1 MQKNKREKL
10 DKIYDVII
18 IGGGPAGI
26 MASITAG
33 KTNKDVL
40 LLEKLSKIAA
50 KLKATGGG
58 KCNLTNTLSTEE
70 FMGKFGKNGR
80 FMTHALEAFTASD
93 LRDFFLSI
101 GVESHAPD
109 GFRVFPV
116 THSSSIILQALDD
129 ELARL
134 NVQVDCSVNI
144 ETIQKIDDIFIIN
157 SQDSIYKS
165 KNIILATGG
174 LGYPT
179 LGATGDGYIFAKE
192 FGHEVTSLHPA
203 MMPLITKEKNFA
215 ACKAD
220 TIAKAILKVDLPK
233 YKKLKLTGDLIFTNN
248 GIRGPVVLDFAR
260 ELTPILAKH
269 DEVPLLI
276 SFLKGMN
283 EEQIYTHIKKEIEKN
298 PTNTVLENLNTL
310 LALSVAQEICNVCDI
325 DSSLKFKNIDGV
337 KREKLIKTLAWT
349 PLTVI
354 GHEGFKNAMIT
365 RGGIELKQ
373 IDSKTMESKL
383 VSGLFFCGE
392 VVNIDGPCGGYNLQW
407 SFSSGN
413 LAGKLAKF

>member
-1 MQKNKREKL
+1 MKEK
-10 DKIYDVII
+10 DRVFDVIV

-26 MASITAG
+26 MASISAA
-33 KTNKDVL
+33 KENKSVL

-58 KCNLTNTLSTEE
+58 KCNLTNTLSTED

-80 FMTHALEAFTASD
+80 FMSHALEAFNAND
-93 LRDFFLSI
+93 LRDFFASI
-101 GVESHAPD
+101 GVETIARD
-109 GFRVFPV
+109 GFRVFPLD
-116 THSSSIILQALDD
+116 HSSSIILKALDD
-129 ELARL
+129 ELEKL
-134 NVQVDCSVNI
+134 KVKVDCSVEI
-144 ETIQKIDDIFIIN
+144 QSIQKEDDIFIIN
-157 SQDSIYKS
+157 SQSNIYKT

-179 LGATGDGYIFAKE
+179 LGATGDGYIYAKN

-203 MMPLITKEKNFA
+203 MMPLFTKEKNFA
-215 ACKAD
+215 SCKAD

-260 ELTPILAKH
+260 ELTPIIAKH
-269 DEVPLLI
+269 NEVPLLI

-283 EEQIYTHIKKEIEKN
+283 EEQIFTHIKKEIEKN
-298 PTNTVLENLNTL
+298 PTATVLENLTTL
-310 LALSVAQEICNVCDI
+310 LALSVATEICNICEI
-325 DSSLKFKNIDGV
+325 DTSEKFKNIDGI

-365 RGGIELKQ
+365 RGGVELKE
-373 IDSKTMESKL
+373 IDSKTMQSKL
-383 VSGLFFCGE
+383 VSGLYFCGE

-407 SFSSGN
+407 SFSSGY
-413 LAGKLAKF
+413 LAGKIASLEAI

>member
-1 MQKNKREKL
+1 MKEK
-10 DKIYDVII
+10 DRVFDVIV

-26 MASITAG
+26 MASISAA
-33 KTNKDVL
+33 KENKNVL

-58 KCNLTNTLSTEE
+58 KCNLTNTLSTED
-70 FMGKFGKNGR
+70 FMAKFGKNGR
-80 FMTHALEAFTASD
+80 FMSHALEAFNAND
-93 LRDFFLSI
+93 LRDFFASI
-101 GVESHAPD
+101 GVETIARD
-109 GFRVFPV
+109 GFRVFPID
-116 THSSSIILQALDD
+116 HSSSIILKALDD
-129 ELARL
+129 ELERL
-134 NVQVDCSVNI
+134 KVKVDCSVEI
-144 ETIQKIDDIFIIN
+144 QTIQKEDDIFIIN
-157 SQDSIYKS
+157 SQSNIYKT

-179 LGATGDGYIFAKE
+179 LGATGDGYIYAKN

-203 MMPLITKEKNFA
+203 MMPLFTKEKNFA
-215 ACKAD
+215 SCKAD

-260 ELTPILAKH
+260 ELTPIIAKH
-269 DEVPLLI
+269 NEVPLLI

-283 EEQIYTHIKKEIEKN
+283 EEQIFTHIKKEIEKN
-298 PTNTVLENLNTL
+298 PTATVLENLTTL
-310 LALSVAQEICNVCDI
+310 LALSVATEICNICEI
-325 DSSLKFKNIDGV
+325 DTSEKFKNIDGI

-349 PLTVI
+349 PLTVT

-365 RGGIELKQ
+365 RGGVELKE
-373 IDSKTMESKL
+373 IDSKTMQSKL
-383 VSGLFFCGE
+383 ISGLYFCGE

-407 SFSSGN
+407 SFSSGY
-413 LAGKLAKF
+413 LAGKIASLEAI

>member
-1 MQKNKREKL
+1 LNN
-10 DKIYDVII
+10 IYNVIV

-26 MASITAG
+26 MASISAA
-33 KTNKDVL
+33 KENKKVL
-40 LLEKLSKIAA
+40 LLEKLPKIAA

-58 KCNLTNTLSTEE
+58 KCNLTNTLSTDE

-80 FMTHALEAFTASD
+80 FMSHALEAFNAKD
-93 LRDFFLSI
+93 LRDFFASI
-101 GVESHAPD
+101 GVETIARD
-109 GFRVFPV
+109 GFRVFPAD
-116 THSSSIILQALDD
+116 HSSSIILKALDD
-129 ELARL
+129 ELERL
-134 NVQVDCSVNI
+134 KVDIDCGVDIQS
-144 ETIQKIDDIFIIN
+144 IQKLDDIFIIKSN
-157 SQDSIYKS
+157 KKNYES

-203 MMPLITKEKNFA
+203 MMPLFTKEKNFA

-220 TIAKAILKVDLPK
+220 TIAKAILKVDIPK
-233 YKKLKLTGDLIFTNN
+233 YKKLKLTGDMIFTNN

-269 DEVPLLI
+269 NEVPLLI

-298 PTNTVLENLNTL
+298 PTNCVLENLTTL

-325 DSSLKFKNIDGV
+325 DSSQKFKNIDGL

-365 RGGIELKQ
+365 RGGVDLKQ

-383 VSGLFFCGE
+383 ISGLFFCGE

-413 LAGKLAKF
+413 LAGKTGNLY

>member
-1 MQKNKREKL
+1 MKEK
-10 DKIYDVII
+10 DRVFDVIV

-26 MASITAG
+26 MASISAA
-33 KTNKDVL
+33 KENKSVL

-58 KCNLTNTLSTEE
+58 KCNLTNTLSTED

-80 FMTHALEAFTASD
+80 FMSHALEAFNAND
-93 LRDFFLSI
+93 LRDFFTSI
-101 GVESHAPD
+101 GVETIARD
-109 GFRVFPV
+109 GFRVFPLD
-116 THSSSIILQALDD
+116 HSSSIILKALDD
-129 ELARL
+129 ELEKL
-134 NVQVDCSVNI
+134 KVKVDCSVEI
-144 ETIQKIDDIFIIN
+144 QSIQKEDDIFIIN
-157 SQDSIYKS
+157 SQSNIYKT
-165 KNIILATGG
+165 KNIILSTGG

-179 LGATGDGYIFAKE
+179 LGATGDGYIYAKN

-203 MMPLITKEKNFA
+203 MMPLFTKEKNFA
-215 ACKAD
+215 SCKAD

-260 ELTPILAKH
+260 ELTPIIAKH
-269 DEVPLLI
+269 NEVPLLI

-283 EEQIYTHIKKEIEKN
+283 EEQIFTHIKKEIEKN
-298 PTNTVLENLNTL
+298 PTATVLENLTTL
-310 LALSVAQEICNVCDI
+310 LALSVATEICNICEI
-325 DSSLKFKNIDGV
+325 DTSEKFKNIDGI

-349 PLTVI
+349 PLTVT

-365 RGGIELKQ
+365 RGGVELKE
-373 IDSKTMESKL
+373 IDSKTMQSKL
-383 VSGLFFCGE
+383 VSGLYFCGE

-413 LAGKLAKF
+413 LAGKIKN

>member
-1 MQKNKREKL
+1 MN
-10 DKIYDVII
+10 KIYDLIVV
-18 IGGGPAGI
+18 GAGPAGI
-26 MASITAG
+26 MASISAA
-33 KTNKDVL
+33 KDCKKVL
-40 LLEKLSKIAA
+40 LVEKMPQIAL

-58 KCNLTNTLSTEE
+58 KCNLTNTLSQDDFCT
-70 FMGKFGKNGR
+70 KFGKSGR
-80 FMTHALEAFTASD
+80 FIKDALDSFSRDD
-93 LRDFFLSI
+93 LLEFFASI
-101 GVESHAPD
+101 GVATIAKD

-116 THSSSIILQALDD
+116 NHSSTIILEALQN
-129 ELARL
+129 ELERL
-134 NVQVDCSVNI
+134 KVEVKTSINI
-144 ETIQKIDDIFIIN
+144 KSIKKEKDIFEIKTDEDIF
-157 SQDSIYKS
+157 KS
-165 KNIILATGG
+165 KNLVLATGG

-203 MMPLITKEKNFA
+203 MMPLTTKEKNFA
-215 ACKAD
+215 VCKAD
-220 TIAKAILKVDLPK
+220 TIAKAILKVDIPK

-260 ELTPILAKH
+260 ELTPILAKY

-310 LALSVAQEICNVCDI
+310 LASSVAQEICNICDV
-325 DSSLKFKNIDGV
+325 DSSQRFKNIDGI

-354 GHEGFKNAMIT
+354 GHEGFKNAMIQEV
-365 RGGIELKQ
+365 EL
-373 IDSKTMESKL
+373 S
-383 VSGLFFCGE
+383 
-392 VVNIDGPCGGYNLQW
+392 
-407 SFSSGN
+407 
-413 LAGKLAKF
+413 

>member
-1 MQKNKREKL
+1 MEEK
-10 DKIYDVII
+10 DRVFDVIV

-26 MASITAG
+26 MASISAA
-33 KTNKDVL
+33 KENKSVL

-70 FMGKFGKNGR
+70 FMAKFGKNGR
-80 FMTHALEAFTASD
+80 FMSHALEAFNAND
-93 LRDFFLSI
+93 LRDFFASI
-101 GVESHAPD
+101 GVETIARD
-109 GFRVFPV
+109 GFRVFPLE
-116 THSSSIILQALDD
+116 HSSSIILKALDD
-129 ELARL
+129 ELERL
-134 NVQVDCSVNI
+134 KVKVDCSVEI
-144 ETIQKIDDIFIIN
+144 QTIQKKDDIFIIN
-157 SQDSIYKS
+157 SQSNIYKT

-179 LGATGDGYIFAKE
+179 LGATGDGYIYAKE

-203 MMPLITKEKNFA
+203 MMPLFTKEKNFA
-215 ACKAD
+215 SCKAD

-269 DEVPLLI
+269 NEVPLLI

-298 PTNTVLENLNTL
+298 PTNTVLQNLETL
-310 LALSVAQEICNVCDI
+310 LASSVAQEICNICQI
-325 DSSLKFKNIDGV
+325 NPEEKFKNIDGI

-365 RGGIELKQ
+365 RGGVELKE
-373 IDSKTMESKL
+373 IDSKTMQSKL
-383 VSGLFFCGE
+383 IDGLYFCGE

-407 SFSSGN
+407 SFSSGY
-413 LAGKLAKF
+413 LAGKTASL

>member
-1 MQKNKREKL
+1 MKEK
-10 DKIYDVII
+10 DRVFDVIV

-26 MASITAG
+26 MASISAA
-33 KTNKDVL
+33 KENKSVL

-58 KCNLTNTLSTEE
+58 KCNLTNTLSTED
-70 FMGKFGKNGR
+70 FMAKFGRNGR
-80 FMTHALEAFTASD
+80 FMSHALEAFNAND
-93 LRDFFLSI
+93 LRDFFTSI
-101 GVESHAPD
+101 GVETIARD
-109 GFRVFPV
+109 GFRVFPLD
-116 THSSSIILQALDD
+116 HSSSIILKALDD
-129 ELARL
+129 ELERL
-134 NVQVDCSVNI
+134 KVKVDCSVEI
-144 ETIQKIDDIFIIN
+144 QSIQKEDDIFIIN
-157 SQDSIYKS
+157 SQSNIYKT

-179 LGATGDGYIFAKE
+179 LGATGDGYIYAKN

-203 MMPLITKEKNFA
+203 MMPLFTKEKNFA
-215 ACKAD
+215 SCKAD

-260 ELTPILAKH
+260 ELTPIIAKH
-269 DEVPLLI
+269 NEVPLLI

-283 EEQIYTHIKKEIEKN
+283 EEQIFTHIKKEIEKN
-298 PTNTVLENLNTL
+298 PTATVLENLTTL
-310 LALSVAQEICNVCDI
+310 LALSVATEICNICEI
-325 DSSLKFKNIDGV
+325 DTSEKFKNIDGI

-365 RGGIELKQ
+365 RGGVELKE
-373 IDSKTMESKL
+373 IDSKTMQSKL
-383 VSGLFFCGE
+383 ISGLYFCGE

-407 SFSSGN
+407 SFSSGY
-413 LAGKLAKF
+413 LAGKIASLEAI

>member
-1 MQKNKREKL
+1 MKEK
-10 DKIYDVII
+10 DRVFDVIV

-26 MASITAG
+26 MASISAA
-33 KTNKDVL
+33 KENKSVL

-58 KCNLTNTLSTEE
+58 KCNLTNTLSTED

-80 FMTHALEAFTASD
+80 FMSHALEAFNAND
-93 LRDFFLSI
+93 LRDFFASI
-101 GVESHAPD
+101 GVETIARD
-109 GFRVFPV
+109 GFRVFPID
-116 THSSSIILQALDD
+116 HSSSIILKALDD
-129 ELARL
+129 ELEKL
-134 NVQVDCSVNI
+134 KVKVDCSVEI
-144 ETIQKIDDIFIIN
+144 QSIQKEDDIFIIN
-157 SQDSIYKS
+157 SQSNIYKT
-165 KNIILATGG
+165 KNIILSTGG

-179 LGATGDGYIFAKE
+179 LGATGDGYIYAKN

-203 MMPLITKEKNFA
+203 MMPLFTKEKNFA
-215 ACKAD
+215 SCKAD

-260 ELTPILAKH
+260 ELTPIIAKH
-269 DEVPLLI
+269 NEVPLLI

-283 EEQIYTHIKKEIEKN
+283 EEQIFTYIKKEIEKN
-298 PTNTVLENLNTL
+298 PTATVLENLTTL
-310 LALSVAQEICNVCDI
+310 LALSVATEICNICEI
-325 DSSLKFKNIDGV
+325 DTSEKFKNIDGI

-349 PLTVI
+349 PLTVT

-365 RGGIELKQ
+365 RGGVELKE
-373 IDSKTMESKL
+373 IDSKTMQSKL
-383 VSGLFFCGE
+383 ISGLYFCGE

-407 SFSSGN
+407 SFSSGF
-413 LAGKLAKF
+413 LAGKTINL

>member
-1 MQKNKREKL
+1 MKEK
-10 DKIYDVII
+10 DRVFDVIV

-26 MASITAG
+26 MASISAA
-33 KTNKDVL
+33 KENKSVL

-58 KCNLTNTLSTEE
+58 KCNLTNTLSTED

-80 FMTHALEAFTASD
+80 FMSHALEAFNAND
-93 LRDFFLSI
+93 LRDFFASI
-101 GVESHAPD
+101 GVETIARD
-109 GFRVFPV
+109 GFRVFPLE
-116 THSSSIILQALDD
+116 HSSSIILKALDD
-129 ELARL
+129 ELEKL
-134 NVQVDCSVNI
+134 KVKVDCSVEI
-144 ETIQKIDDIFIIN
+144 QTIQKEDDIFIIN
-157 SQDSIYKS
+157 SQSNIYKT

-179 LGATGDGYIFAKE
+179 LGATGDGYIYAKN

-203 MMPLITKEKNFA
+203 MMPLFTKEKNFA
-215 ACKAD
+215 SCKAD

-260 ELTPILAKH
+260 ELTPIIAKH
-269 DEVPLLI
+269 NEVPLLI

-283 EEQIYTHIKKEIEKN
+283 EEQIFTHIKKEIEKN
-298 PTNTVLENLNTL
+298 PTATVLENLTTL
-310 LALSVAQEICNVCDI
+310 LALSVATEICNICEI
-325 DSSLKFKNIDGV
+325 DTSEKFKNIDGI

-349 PLTVI
+349 PLTVT

-365 RGGIELKQ
+365 RGGVELKE
-373 IDSKTMESKL
+373 IDSKTMQSKL
-383 VSGLFFCGE
+383 ISGLYFCGE

-407 SFSSGN
+407 SFSSGF
-413 LAGKLAKF
+413 LAGKTINL

>member
-1 MQKNKREKL
+1 MKEK
-10 DKIYDVII
+10 DRVFDVIV

-26 MASITAG
+26 MASISAA
-33 KTNKDVL
+33 KENKSVL

-58 KCNLTNTLSTEE
+58 RCNLTNTLSTED
-70 FMGKFGKNGR
+70 FMAKFGRNGR
-80 FMTHALEAFTASD
+80 FMSHALEAFNAND
-93 LRDFFLSI
+93 LRDFFTSI
-101 GVESHAPD
+101 GVETIARD
-109 GFRVFPV
+109 GFRVFPID
-116 THSSSIILQALDD
+116 HSSSIILKALDD
-129 ELARL
+129 ELEKL
-134 NVQVDCSVNI
+134 KVKVDCSVEI
-144 ETIQKIDDIFIIN
+144 QSIQKEDDIFIIN
-157 SQDSIYKS
+157 SQSNIYKT

-179 LGATGDGYIFAKE
+179 LGATGDGYIYAKN

-203 MMPLITKEKNFA
+203 MMPLFTKEKNFA
-215 ACKAD
+215 SCKAD

-260 ELTPILAKH
+260 ELTPIIAKH
-269 DEVPLLI
+269 NEVPLLI

-283 EEQIYTHIKKEIEKN
+283 EEQIFTHIKKEIEKN
-298 PTNTVLENLNTL
+298 PTATVLENLTTL
-310 LALSVAQEICNVCDI
+310 LALSVATEICNICEI
-325 DSSLKFKNIDGV
+325 DTSEKFKNIDGI

-365 RGGIELKQ
+365 RGGVELKE
-373 IDSKTMESKL
+373 IDSKTMQSKL
-383 VSGLFFCGE
+383 VSGLYFCGE

-407 SFSSGN
+407 SFSSGY
-413 LAGKLAKF
+413 LAGKIASLEAI

>member
-1 MQKNKREKL
+1 
-10 DKIYDVII
+10 VIV

-26 MASITAG
+26 MASISAA
-33 KTNKDVL
+33 KENKKVL

-58 KCNLTNTLSTEE
+58 KCNLTNTLSTDE
-70 FMGKFGKNGR
+70 FIGKFGKNGR
-80 FMTHALEAFTASD
+80 FMSHALEAFNAND

-101 GVESHAPD
+101 GVETIARD

-116 THSSSIILQALDD
+116 NHSSSIILKALDD
-129 ELARL
+129 ELERL
-134 NVQVDCSVNI
+134 KVDITCSV
-144 ETIQKIDDIFIIN
+144 TIQSIEKVDDIFIIN
-157 SQDSIYKS
+157 SQDDVYKS

-179 LGATGDGYIFAKE
+179 LGATGDGYIYAKE

-203 MMPLITKEKNFA
+203 MMPLFTKEKNFA
-215 ACKAD
+215 ASKAD

-260 ELTPILAKH
+260 ELTPIIAKH
-269 DEVPLLI
+269 NEVPLLI

-283 EEQIYTHIKKEIEKN
+283 EDQIYTHIKKEIEKN
-298 PTNTVLENLNTL
+298 PTNTVLENLSTL
-310 LALSVAQEICNVCDI
+310 LASSVATEICNICEVNI
-325 DSSLKFKNIDGV
+325 SEKFKNIEGI

-365 RGGIELKQ
+365 RGGVELKQ
-373 IDSKTMESKL
+373 IDSKTMQSTL

-413 LAGKLAKF
+413 LAGKIGKL

>member
-1 MQKNKREKL
+1 MEEK
-10 DKIYDVII
+10 DRVFDVIV

-26 MASITAG
+26 MASISAA
-33 KTNKDVL
+33 KENKSVL

-80 FMTHALEAFTASD
+80 FMSHALEAFNAND
-93 LRDFFLSI
+93 LRDFFASI
-101 GVESHAPD
+101 GVETIARD
-109 GFRVFPV
+109 GFRVFPLD
-116 THSSSIILQALDD
+116 HSSSIILKALDD
-129 ELARL
+129 ELERL
-134 NVQVDCSVNI
+134 KVKVDCSI
-144 ETIQKIDDIFIIN
+144 EIQTIQKENDIFIIN
-157 SQDSIYKS
+157 SQTNIYKT

-179 LGATGDGYIFAKE
+179 LGATGDGYIYAKD

-203 MMPLITKEKNFA
+203 MMPLFTKEKNFA
-215 ACKAD
+215 SCKAD

-260 ELTPILAKH
+260 ELTPIIAKH
-269 DEVPLLI
+269 NEVPLLI

-298 PTNTVLENLNTL
+298 PISTVLENLTTL
-310 LALSVAQEICNVCDI
+310 LALSVATEICNICEI
-325 DSSLKFKNIDGV
+325 NSSEKFKNIDGI
-337 KREKLIKTLAWT
+337 KREKLIKTLVWT
-349 PLTVI
+349 PLTVT

-365 RGGIELKQ
+365 RGGVELKE
-373 IDSKTMESKL
+373 IDSKTMQSKIVL
-383 VSGLFFCGE
+383 GLYFCGE

-407 SFSSGN
+407 SFSSGF
-413 LAGKLAKF
+413 LAGKILSL

>member
-1 MQKNKREKL
+1 MKEK
-10 DKIYDVII
+10 DRVFDVIV

-26 MASITAG
+26 MASISAA
-33 KTNKDVL
+33 KENKSVL

-58 KCNLTNTLSTEE
+58 KCNLTNTLSTED

-80 FMTHALEAFTASD
+80 FMSHALEAFNAND
-93 LRDFFLSI
+93 LRDFFASI
-101 GVESHAPD
+101 GVETIARD
-109 GFRVFPV
+109 GFRVFPLD
-116 THSSSIILQALDD
+116 HSSSIILKALDD
-129 ELARL
+129 ELEKL
-134 NVQVDCSVNI
+134 KVKVDCSVEI
-144 ETIQKIDDIFIIN
+144 QSIQKEDDIFIIN
-157 SQDSIYKS
+157 SQSNIYKT

-179 LGATGDGYIFAKE
+179 LGATGDGYIYAKN

-203 MMPLITKEKNFA
+203 MMPLFTKEKNFA
-215 ACKAD
+215 SCKAD

-260 ELTPILAKH
+260 ELTPIIAKH
-269 DEVPLLI
+269 NEVPLLI

-283 EEQIYTHIKKEIEKN
+283 EEQIFTHIKKEIEKN
-298 PTNTVLENLNTL
+298 PTATVLENLTTL
-310 LALSVAQEICNVCDI
+310 LALSVATEICNICEI
-325 DSSLKFKNIDGV
+325 DTSEKFKNIDGI

-349 PLTVI
+349 PLTVT

-365 RGGIELKQ
+365 RGGVELKE
-373 IDSKTMESKL
+373 IDSKTMQSKL
-383 VSGLFFCGE
+383 VSGLYFCGE

-407 SFSSGN
+407 SFSSGY
-413 LAGKLAKF
+413 LAGNSIKKRF

>member
-1 MQKNKREKL
+1 MEEK
-10 DKIYDVII
+10 DRVFDVIV

-26 MASITAG
+26 MASISAA
-33 KTNKDVL
+33 KEKKSVL

-70 FMGKFGKNGR
+70 FMAKFGKNGR
-80 FMTHALEAFTASD
+80 FMSHALEAFNASD
-93 LRDFFLSI
+93 LRDFFASI
-101 GVESHAPD
+101 GVETIARD
-109 GFRVFPV
+109 GFRVFPLD
-116 THSSSIILQALDD
+116 HSSSIILKALDD
-129 ELARL
+129 ELERL
-134 NVQVDCSVNI
+134 KVKVDCSVEI
-144 ETIQKIDDIFIIN
+144 QTIQKKDDIFIIN
-157 SQDSIYKS
+157 SQSNIYKT

-179 LGATGDGYIFAKE
+179 LGATGDGYIYAKD

-203 MMPLITKEKNFA
+203 MMPLFTKEKNFA

-260 ELTPILAKH
+260 ELTPIIAKH
-269 DEVPLLI
+269 NEVPLLI

-298 PTNTVLENLNTL
+298 PTATVLENLTTL
-310 LALSVAQEICNVCDI
+310 LALSVATEICNICEI
-325 DSSLKFKNIDGV
+325 NSSEKFKNIDGI

-349 PLTVI
+349 PLTVT

-365 RGGIELKQ
+365 RGGIELKE
-373 IDSKTMESKL
+373 IDSKTMQSKL
-383 VSGLFFCGE
+383 ISGLYFCGE

-413 LAGKLAKF
+413 LAGKTRSL

>member
-1 MQKNKREKL
+1 MKEK
-10 DKIYDVII
+10 DRVFDVIV

-26 MASITAG
+26 MASISAA
-33 KTNKDVL
+33 KENKSVL

-58 KCNLTNTLSTEE
+58 KCNLTNTLSTED

-80 FMTHALEAFTASD
+80 FMSHALEAFNAND
-93 LRDFFLSI
+93 LRDFFASI
-101 GVESHAPD
+101 GVETIARD
-109 GFRVFPV
+109 GFRVFPLD
-116 THSSSIILQALDD
+116 HSSSIILKALDD
-129 ELARL
+129 ELERL
-134 NVQVDCSVNI
+134 KVKVDCSVEI
-144 ETIQKIDDIFIIN
+144 QSIQKEDDIFIIN
-157 SQDSIYKS
+157 SQSNIYKT
-165 KNIILATGG
+165 KNIILSTGG

-179 LGATGDGYIFAKE
+179 LGATGDGYIYAKN

-203 MMPLITKEKNFA
+203 MMPLFTKEKNFA
-215 ACKAD
+215 SCKAD

-260 ELTPILAKH
+260 ELTPIIAKH
-269 DEVPLLI
+269 NEVPLLI

-283 EEQIYTHIKKEIEKN
+283 EEQIFTYIKKEIEKN
-298 PTNTVLENLNTL
+298 PTATVLENLTTL
-310 LALSVAQEICNVCDI
+310 LALSVATEICNICEI
-325 DSSLKFKNIDGV
+325 DTSEKFKNIDGI

-365 RGGIELKQ
+365 RGGVELKE
-373 IDSKTMESKL
+373 IDSKTMQSKL
-383 VSGLFFCGE
+383 VSGLYFCGE

-407 SFSSGN
+407 SFSSGY
-413 LAGKLAKF
+413 LAGKIASLEAI

>member
-1 MQKNKREKL
+1 MKEK
-10 DKIYDVII
+10 DRVFDVIV

-26 MASITAG
+26 MASISAA
-33 KTNKDVL
+33 KENKNVL
-40 LLEKLSKIAA
+40 LLEKLPKIAA

-58 KCNLTNTLSTEE
+58 KCNLTNTLSTED

-80 FMTHALEAFTASD
+80 FMSHALEAFNAND
-93 LRDFFLSI
+93 LRDFFASI
-101 GVESHAPD
+101 GVETIARD
-109 GFRVFPV
+109 GFRVFPID
-116 THSSSIILQALDD
+116 HSSSIILKALDD
-129 ELARL
+129 ELEKL
-134 NVQVDCSVNI
+134 KVKVDCSVEI
-144 ETIQKIDDIFIIN
+144 QTIQKEDDIFIIN
-157 SQDSIYKS
+157 SQSNIYKT

-179 LGATGDGYIFAKE
+179 LGATGDGYIYAKN

-203 MMPLITKEKNFA
+203 MMPLFTKEKNFA
-215 ACKAD
+215 SCKAD

-260 ELTPILAKH
+260 ELTPIIAKH
-269 DEVPLLI
+269 NEVPLLI

-283 EEQIYTHIKKEIEKN
+283 EEQIFTHIKKEIEKN
-298 PTNTVLENLNTL
+298 PTATVLENLTTL
-310 LALSVAQEICNVCDI
+310 LALSVATEICNICEI
-325 DSSLKFKNIDGV
+325 DTSEKFKNIDGI

-349 PLTVI
+349 PLTVT

-365 RGGIELKQ
+365 RGGVELKE
-373 IDSKTMESKL
+373 IDSKTMQSKL
-383 VSGLFFCGE
+383 ISGLYFCGE

-407 SFSSGN
+407 SFSSGF
-413 LAGKLAKF
+413 LAGKTINL